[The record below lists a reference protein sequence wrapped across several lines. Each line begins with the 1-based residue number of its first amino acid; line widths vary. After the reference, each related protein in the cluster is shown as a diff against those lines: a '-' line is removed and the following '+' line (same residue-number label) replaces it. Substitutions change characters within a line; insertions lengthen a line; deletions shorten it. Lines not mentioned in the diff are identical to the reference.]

1 MFRRGDPSHN
11 DANQGQEAKGG
22 TTEPKRSWL
31 LGSPGRFPALL
42 VALALVPATVI
53 ALISWNQ
60 SRMLVEKGAGDSL
73 ANTASSLV
81 IFTETTLE
89 NMVKETDSVG
99 KNPIIKGMD
108 PAGSSSVLTG
118 EVEAFSPIYRQAILS
133 DRQGRVI
140 AAAARPPD
148 VREEITPSDYR
159 GVNVSGEDWFKAAI
173 SAVDGNRAKPTLE
186 TVEYRPIIGKVEG
199 TGSRPPAPVT
209 SVAVMDGPRN
219 DRRIVGVL
227 ALFPNWPVLAVA
239 FSEGVAEQARRAG
252 KEGVAGLLVDRQGR
266 TLSGPDGAV
275 ALDTDFSKDGVIK
288 QAFDEKMAGW
298 VKYYDDPND
307 GGWVGGDTIG
317 AYDTFDKRFIDQ
329 GIDWAWITA
338 QEETNALADT
348 KGLRTNLILLTLA
361 IAIGAGLI
369 ALLVGRGLS
378 RRAKQLRSSAE
389 EVEEGA
395 VSLKGSAKKGRGRAQ
410 RTAELASKQVSGL
423 EDMRTRVEEM
433 RQTGLRIGE
442 SAQVVAE
449 QAGRAAAAG
458 EEGRAAATE
467 VDRAMSEIDE
477 RVRTLASEIGALTL
491 QTDQIGEI
499 IATVSS
505 IADQSNL
512 LAFNATIEAAKAGEH
527 GAGFSVVAEEV
538 RTLAEQSKRATA
550 QIRSI
555 LSEID
560 RATREAQQSAVE
572 GIEAV
577 ESGRE
582 RAESAA
588 RTIEELAQANQE
600 AEKTTS
606 EIAGLAPAQQQES
619 ERVISATEDSL
630 KRATEVRAEAEESA
644 HSTAELDHLAERLR
658 ELSSTLTGG

>member
-1 MFRRGDPSHN
+1 MFRPGDSSQEGSN
-11 DANQGQEAKGG
+11 EGQEAETDAAG
-22 TTEPKRSWL
+22 PKRSWL
-31 LGSPGRFPALL
+31 LSSPGRLPALL
-42 VALALVPATVI
+42 VALALIPATVI

-60 SRMLVEKGAGDSL
+60 SQMLVEKGAGDGL

-81 IFTETTLE
+81 TFTEAAFDNFLQ
-89 NMVKETDSVG
+89 ETESVAG
-99 KNPIIKGMD
+99 NPVIRTMNPNEATG
-108 PAGSSSVLTG
+108 VLTS
-118 EVEAFSPIYRQAILS
+118 EVESFSPLYRQAILS
-133 DRQGRVI
+133 DTNGKVI
-140 AAAARPPD
+140 AAATQPPD
-148 VREEITPSDYR
+148 VRELITPSDFR
-159 GVNVSGEDWFKAAI
+159 GVSVAKEDWFRDALENVKG
-173 SAVDGNRAKPTLE
+173 DRAKPNLE
-186 TVEYRPIIGKVEG
+186 TVEFRPIIGKIEG
-199 TGSRPPAPVT
+199 SQSKPPAPVT
-209 SVAVMDGPRN
+209 SIAVLDGPRN
-219 DRRIVGVL
+219 DRRVVGVL
-227 ALFPNWPVLAVA
+227 ALFPHWPVLAVT
-239 FSEGVAEQARRAG
+239 FSQDVLEQARRAG

-266 TLSGPDGAV
+266 TLAGPDGTV
-275 ALDTDFSKDGVIK
+275 ALDTDFSKDGVIER
-288 QAFDEKMAGW
+288 AFRDKTAGW

-307 GGWVGGDTIG
+307 GGWLGGDTIG
-317 AYDTFDKRFIDQ
+317 AYDTFSQEFIDQ
-329 GIDWAWITA
+329 GLDWAWVIG
-338 QEETNALADT
+338 QEEQDALADT
-348 KGLRTNLILLTLA
+348 KGLRTNLILVTLA

-369 ALLVGRGLS
+369 ALFVGRGLS
-378 RRAKQLRSSAE
+378 RRAGRLRSSAE

-395 VSLKGSAKKGRGRAQ
+395 VSLKGSAKTGRSRSE
-410 RTAELASKQVSGL
+410 RTAELASSQVAGL

-433 RQTGLRIGE
+433 RQTGLRIGD
-442 SAQVVAE
+442 SAKLVAE
-449 QAGRAAAAG
+449 QAGRAAEAG
-458 EEGRAAATE
+458 EEGRAAAIE

-477 RVRTLASEIGALTL
+477 RVRTLASEIGALTR

-560 RATREAQQSAVE
+560 RATREAQKSAVE

-588 RTIEELAQANQE
+588 RTIEELAEANQE

-606 EIAGLAPAQQQES
+606 EIAGLAPAQQLES
-619 ERVISATEDSL
+619 ERVISAAEDSL
-630 KRATEVRAEAEESA
+630 KRANEVRAEAEESA
-644 HSTAELDHLAERLR
+644 HSTAELDRLAERLR